1 MLQLEKNW
9 ELAKSILEREK
20 NKANDIDILL
30 ELGKIYSSEGNYK
43 NAIDNFKLVL
53 KIDENNERAN
63 ANIIT
68 AYQECGDYMKAEK
81 FFEGIKTSLKDSNLL
96 GKAYLVL
103 KKGFRRSTDVLRC
116 ISEPEREN
124 HWLIDVP
131 VGRLSIQMLHL
142 RLQNQDTQYTL
153 INYTLFTN
161 TVSS

>member
-43 NAIDNFKLVL
+43 NAVDNFKLVL

-68 AYQECGDYMKAEK
+68 AYQECGDYMKAEE
-81 FFEGIKTSLKDSNLL
+81 FLK
-96 GKAYLVL
+96 
-103 KKGFRRSTDVLRC
+103 
-116 ISEPEREN
+116 E
-124 HWLIDVP
+124 
-131 VGRLSIQMLHL
+131 
-142 RLQNQDTQYTL
+142 
-153 INYTLFTN
+153 
-161 TVSS
+161 